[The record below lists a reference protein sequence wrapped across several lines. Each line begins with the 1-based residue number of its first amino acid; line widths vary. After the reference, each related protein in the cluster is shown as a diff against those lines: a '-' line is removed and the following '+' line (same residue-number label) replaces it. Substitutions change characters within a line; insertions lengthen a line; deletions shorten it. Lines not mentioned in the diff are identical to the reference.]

1 MDHEI
6 IQIKLASA
14 QRPVSFVQFLEG
26 EKIKSGVQNY
36 ISADYFTMHSKG
48 LVHGGEKRA
57 YHPALPLKPESTMK

>member
-36 ISADYFTMHSKG
+36 TSADYFTMHSKG
-48 LVHGGEKRA
+48 LVHGG
-57 YHPALPLKPESTMK
+57 